1 MCVCVCVCVCVCA
14 SSFLCWD
21 EGGQGLVIFDI
32 NSGMKRGKEGSVLLR
47 VEAFVI
53 RSVERVGHGGR
64 SLPLSFC
71 LRRKKRE
78 KEEQD
83 YVT

>member
-1 MCVCVCVCVCVCA
+1 
-14 SSFLCWD
+14 
-21 EGGQGLVIFDI
+21 
-32 NSGMKRGKEGSVLLR
+32 LLR

-53 RSVERVGHGGR
+53 RLVERVGHGGR